1 VTALPRVAELL
12 PHVPPMLLLDELLD
26 AGPGFAR
33 CAVRIT
39 EDSVFVEE
47 GRVRAV
53 VALEY
58 MGQTAAA
65 LAGLESREGG
75 GRRPAAG
82 LLLGTRELTLRVPC
96 FEVGD
101 ELLVEVKEEYKDE
114 RLSSFRCRVR
124 RAGETVAEAVLN
136 VRLSK
141 EQDGPQ

>member
-12 PHVPPMLLLDELLD
+12 PHAPPMLLLDELLEV
-26 AGPGFAR
+26 GPGFAR
-33 CAVRIT
+33 CAVRVR
-39 EDSVFVEE
+39 EDSVFVAE

-58 MGQTAAA
+58 MGQAAAA
-65 LAGLESREGG
+65 LAGFASREGG
-75 GRRPAAG
+75 GRPAAG
-82 LLLGTRELTLRVPC
+82 LLLGTRELTLRVPS

-101 ELLVEVKEEYKDE
+101 ELIVDVKEEYKDE

-124 RAGETVAEAVLN
+124 RGGETVAEAVLN

-141 EQDGPQ
+141 EKGAPP

>member
-1 VTALPRVAELL
+1 MTALPRVAELI
-12 PHVPPMLLLDELLD
+12 PHAPPMLLLDELLE

-33 CAVRIT
+33 CAVRIR

-58 MGQTAAA
+58 MGQAAAA
-65 LAGLESREGG
+65 LAGLKSPEGG
-75 GRRPAAG
+75 GRPVAG

-101 ELLVEVKEEYKDE
+101 ALVVDVKEEYRDE
-114 RLSSFRCRVR
+114 RLSSFRCSVQ

-136 VRLSK
+136 VRLSQEK
-141 EQDGPQ
+141 DGPQ